1 MKRIDKLIISSFLGP
16 FILTF
21 VVVVFIL
28 LTQHM
33 LKYFDDIVGKDLGW
47 DVLAQLLFYFAVF
60 MTPIAIPLA
69 VLLSS
74 LMTFGNLG
82 EHFELTAIKSAG
94 ISLLRALF
102 PIFIFVLGLSV
113 VAFYSNNY
121 FVPKAAL
128 EAYSLLYDIKQKKPA
143 LDLKQGAFYNGI
155 PDFSIKVEKK
165 SDDGKTIEDIIMY
178 DHRNS
183 VGNKKVILA
192 DSGLMYTINNDR
204 YLKLELFR
212 GNFYF
217 EDYKETAKSRSDET
231 MARSSFE
238 RSEYVLDLSSFGL
251 DRTDKSLF
259 EGNRIMRNMS
269 QLTNDVDSVQRG
281 IYETKLKVFEEP
293 KFTFFYHLRND
304 TIPLTDDLKAAQEKL
319 NAYKREL
326 EVQDS
331 LAKAS
336 RELVKQDSIKTKN
349 NKVEEESK
357 EKTPDVVQKQNK
369 EKQVEPNTVAKV
381 KEGKPTASK
390 ESSKTSSETE
400 NNKKLLTRESAKVV
414 TPEKQELNVEG
425 ANLKE
430 LRRKKKALAPV
441 TKDTTTIKPAPKPK
455 KKERSKSNTIVK
467 RNEQNKNKR
476 QRRVPPVPVQTVTPQ
491 VKKDI
496 NDTLNHEE
504 IVKYV
509 ETELSEPSM
518 RTVQTTLNN
527 VRQARAK
534 IQAHNTTLERQV
546 YDQNVFAIQYHKIL
560 ANSVACI
567 IMFLIGAPLGAI
579 IKRGGLG
586 MPVLLSII
594 FFIIFY
600 VISMT
605 GEKYAKQDLVDPFVA
620 IWSANFILL
629 PVGLLFLRQARN
641 DARLFEAD
649 FYNVV
654 FDKFKQWFS
663 KNKDKKE
670 ITSK

>member
-1 MKRIDKLIISSFLGP
+1 MKRIDKLIISSFFGP
-16 FILTF
+16 FVLTF

-94 ISLLRALF
+94 ISLLRALL
-102 PIFIFVLGLSV
+102 PIFVFVCGLTV

-143 LDLKQGAFYNGI
+143 LDLKKGAFYNGI
-155 PDFSIKVEKK
+155 PDFSIKVEDK
-165 SDDGKTIEDIIMY
+165 SDDGKTIKDIIMY

-192 DSGLMYTINNDR
+192 DSGLMYTVNNDR
-204 YLKLELFR
+204 YLKLELFD

-217 EDYKETAKSRSDET
+217 EDSKEVGSKRSDQS

-259 EGNRIMRNMS
+259 EGNRIMRNLD
-269 QLTNDVDSVQRG
+269 QLTRDVDSV
-281 IYETKLKVFEEP
+281 TKAIGVTKMKVFDEP
-293 KFTFFYHLRND
+293 KMAFFYHLKED
-304 TIPLTDDLKAAQEKL
+304 TITMPADLMALKKVYEEEQRIEKI
-319 NAYKREL
+319 K
-326 EVQDS
+326 
-331 LAKAS
+331 K
-336 RELVKQDSIKTKN
+336 DSIASIKKESESLKDDSSNIKANISVKISEEKKSEDKGQLIKSVKGENDNPKELTKKSSIVKKQSKKNSSIRVAPNNNQMLVEAPKN
-349 NKVEEESK
+349 NIF
-357 EKTPDVVQKQNK
+357 T
-369 EKQVEPNTVAKV
+369 
-381 KEGKPTASK
+381 
-390 ESSKTSSETE
+390 
-400 NNKKLLTRESAKVV
+400 
-414 TPEKQELNVEG
+414 
-425 ANLKE
+425 
-430 LRRKKKALAPV
+430 
-441 TKDTTTIKPAPKPK
+441 PKPSQDMN
-455 KKERSKSNTIVK
+455 RRLTI
-467 RNEQNKNKR
+467 
-476 QRRVPPVPVQTVTPQ
+476 
-491 VKKDI
+491 I
-496 NDTLNHEE
+496 DTLSHEE
-504 IVKYV
+504 IIAYAEEKKNSNDIQ
-509 ETELSEPSM
+509 LLQS
-518 RTVQTTLNN
+518 TLNN
-527 VRQARAK
+527 VRQAKTK
-534 IQAHNTTLERQV
+534 IQSYNATLDREV
-546 YDQNVFAIQYHKIL
+546 YDRNVFAIQYHKIM

-586 MPVLLSII
+586 MPVLLSIL

-605 GEKYAKQDLVDPFVA
+605 GEKYAKQNIIDPFLA
-620 IWSANFILL
+620 IWLANFILL

-641 DARLFEAD
+641 DVRLFEAD
-649 FYNVV
+649 FYNVI
-654 FDKFKQWFS
+654 FDRIKTWFKRGKIS
-663 KNKDKKE
+663 KE
-670 ITSK
+670 IAE